1 MIHWHSFLLH
11 VHSVLYTTHY
21 TVHATQ
27 GLSYG
32 FNNCQ
37 ASLPFKKIGLSQLI
51 LLQSIVWEQTGNKRQ
66 ADQVLDQTQNPGLMF
81 NIKLQVHGA

>member
-51 LLQSIVWEQTGNKRQ
+51 LLQSIV
-66 ADQVLDQTQNPGLMF
+66 
-81 NIKLQVHGA
+81 